1 MSREHALIEELL
13 HENDVLRLRYR
24 EACRE
29 WDQQMQSIRET
40 VKNEFQQKVDVC
52 RQRWQMDKAK
62 EQATIKEQMQSDF
75 DQRLNTLVKIKEKE
89 IRQLRAQLT
98 RMQQTAARTK
108 TQNSGS
114 KLNLYDSRTSFKG
127 SFTGMQTLYW
137 LFIDKITFLTFLTFL
152 SVLLADYI
160 YQPIQ

>member
-1 MSREHALIEELL
+1 
-13 HENDVLRLRYR
+13 
-24 EACRE
+24 
-29 WDQQMQSIRET
+29 
-40 VKNEFQQKVDVC
+40 
-52 RQRWQMDKAK
+52 MDKAK

-114 KLNLYDSRTSFKG
+114 KLNLYDSQASFKG

-137 LFIDKITFLTFLTFL
+137 LFIDKITFL